1 MNPALA
7 APPDAADA
15 VTSDADPAA
24 DLASGAD
31 DPAGEW
37 HRPELDD
44 RGVPV
49 GLPREL
55 PPEPEN
61 PRVGRMLL
69 DRFLWLIAENVD
81 EEAALD
87 FLFTPAEAARQR
99 ELEGRKEDGTLTQ
112 LESAEL
118 RSMNGAGFFCS
129 LLKATVIRKRMGW
142 RGPKR

>member
-7 APPDAADA
+7 APPDA

-24 DLASGAD
+24 DFAPDAD
-31 DPAGEW
+31 DPTADW

-61 PRVGRMLL
+61 PRVGRVLL

-87 FLFTPAEAARQR
+87 FLFTPAERDRQD
-99 ELEGRKEDGTLTQ
+99 ELEGRKADGTLTQ

-118 RSMNGAGFFCS
+118 RSMNGVGFFCS
-129 LLKATVIRKRMGW
+129 LLKATVDRKRMGW
-142 RGPKR
+142 RGPKQ